1 MQEDKPYMKSTFT
14 WQAHAVMLVKQ
25 ECLNTGHFPNGQKMN
40 AKQVEDCKEQISICQ
55 NILREHGIEFQEQIK
70 GQLTLF

>member
-1 MQEDKPYMKSTFT
+1 MQEDKPYMKSTVT

-40 AKQVEDCKEQISICQ
+40 AKQVEDCKEQISICKQ
-55 NILREHGIEFQEQIK
+55 ILDEYGIKYHQEIK
-70 GQLTLF
+70 GQL